1 MIHLGYRVPSLRSGL
16 KTLGHQN
23 TSYLHPTPFTAGPC
37 PLMWKIKFI
46 LLVTLLSGSLFG
58 LQVKLRQVA
67 LIDLP
72 GGPGFSQAT
81 MANGQVVITR
91 PGTNTIEVFSPV
103 KRRIIAR
110 ISQISDPRGITVDN
124 DSGTMYVALAGNS
137 SIAVVDTRNW
147 SVEKVIPVE
156 HRPEKLLWVP
166 ETKTL
171 YATSV
176 MNRSLSVI
184 DLRIGAE
191 SSVLELNALP
201 QDMLYDSARHMLLLT
216 LQDVSQIA
224 AIDSN
229 NKIVARYKVVASEPT
244 GMALDNQH
252 RRLYVA
258 VRYAVLVLNAD
269 TGAELSRIPAPGGTD
284 ALVLD
289 PASNLL
295 YAAAGDGSVLA
306 IDLNRNSVD
315 HELPTDVK
323 GFSIAY
329 DPAHKMLFLPGGR
342 EGRSKMVILSPAGL
356 PQTNR
361 LQNAASPME
370 AAPQNAPQTAMKK

>member
-1 MIHLGYRVPSLRSGL
+1 MR
-16 KTLGHQN
+16 
-23 TSYLHPTPFTAGPC
+23 
-37 PLMWKIKFI
+37 KIKFS
-46 LLVTLLSGSLFG
+46 LFLSVTLLSFSMLGVEASG
-58 LQVKLRQVA
+58 MEAKLRQVA

-72 GGPGFSQAT
+72 GSPGFSQVT

-91 PGTNTIEVFSPV
+91 PGTNTIEIFSPV
-103 KRRIIAR
+103 KRRVVAR
-110 ISQISDPRGITVDN
+110 ISQISDPRGIAVD
-124 DSGTMYVALAGNS
+124 DASGMMYVALAGNS
-137 SIAVVDTRNW
+137 SIAVIDTRNW
-147 SVEKVIPVE
+147 SEEKVIPVE

-166 ETKTL
+166 QTKTL
-171 YATSV
+171 YATSTLD
-176 MNRSLSVI
+176 RCLSTI

-191 SSVLELNALP
+191 SSVLELDALP
-201 QDMLYDSARHMLLLT
+201 QDMLYDISRKVLLLS

-224 AIDSN
+224 AIDSS
-229 NKIVARYKVVASEPT
+229 NKIVGRYKVVASEPT
-244 GMALDNQH
+244 GLALDEQ
-252 RRLYVA
+252 RRQLYVA

-289 PASNLL
+289 PGGNLL

-306 IDLNRNSVD
+306 IDLNKNTVD

-342 EGRSKMVILSPAGL
+342 EGRSKMVILSPSGV
-356 PQTNR
+356 PESNK
-361 LQNAASPME
+361 LQNAASPIE
-370 AAPQNAPQTAMKK
+370 SSPQAAPQTAMKK

>member
-1 MIHLGYRVPSLRSGL
+1 MH
-16 KTLGHQN
+16 
-23 TSYLHPTPFTAGPC
+23 
-37 PLMWKIKFI
+37 KIKFSFLI
-46 LLVTLLSGSLFG
+46 TFTLLSCSIFG
-58 LQVKLRQVA
+58 VDTFGVEAKLRQVA

-72 GGPGFSQAT
+72 GSPGFSQIT

-91 PGTNTIEVFSPV
+91 PGTNTIEIFSPV
-103 KRRIIAR
+103 KRRVIAR
-110 ISQISDPRGITVDN
+110 ISQISDPRGIAVD
-124 DSGTMYVALAGNS
+124 DASGMMYVALAGNS
-137 SIAVVDTRNW
+137 AIAVVDTRNW
-147 SVEKVIPVE
+147 SVERVIPVQ

-166 ETKTL
+166 QTKTL

-176 MNRSLSVI
+176 LDRCLSII
-184 DLRIGAE
+184 DLRISAE
-191 SSVLELNALP
+191 SAVLTLDALP
-201 QDMLYDSARHMLLLT
+201 QDMLYDSARRVLLLT

-224 AIDSN
+224 AIDSS
-229 NKIVARYKVVASEPT
+229 NKIVGRYKVVASEPT
-244 GMALDNQH
+244 GLALDEQR

-269 TGAELSRIPAPGGTD
+269 TGAELARIPAPGGTD

-289 PASNLL
+289 PSGNLL

-306 IDLNRNSVD
+306 IDLNKNSVD

-342 EGRSKMVILSPAGL
+342 EGRSKMVILSPSGV
-356 PQTNR
+356 PESNR
-361 LQNAASPME
+361 LQNAASPP
-370 AAPQNAPQTAMKK
+370 PQSATPPNAGQVAVKQ